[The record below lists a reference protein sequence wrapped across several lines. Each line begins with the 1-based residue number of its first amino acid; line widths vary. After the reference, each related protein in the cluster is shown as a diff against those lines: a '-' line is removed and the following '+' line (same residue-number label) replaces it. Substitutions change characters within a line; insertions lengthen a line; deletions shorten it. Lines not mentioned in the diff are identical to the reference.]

1 MYMQFATT
9 LFLADAST
17 LGKMHLQILHFPIA
31 LAMMAAVAD
40 LLWLIRRKGRFAP
53 AFKASGTF
61 LIVAA
66 AILAIPTVIA
76 GDSLMEDFYTGKVSG
91 VVQWHANLGIIT
103 MCVLILAAGLRL
115 VLVNRGTKWWPWVHG
130 LLIVCAVGLVTVT
143 AHLGGMLAWSDL
155 FPVPSFLKWLAGP
168 GGAPWC

>member
-1 MYMQFATT
+1 MYMQFAAG

-17 LGKMHLQILHFPIA
+17 LGKMHLQLVHFPIA
-31 LAMMAAVAD
+31 LAILAVVAD
-40 LLWLIRRKGRFAP
+40 LLWLAARRGRFAA

-76 GDSLMEDFYTGKVSG
+76 GDSLMEDFYKGNVSG

-103 MCVLILAAGLRL
+103 MCVFILAAGLRL
-115 VLVNRGTKWWPWVHG
+115 VFVNRLTRWWPWVHG
-130 LLIVCAVGLVTVT
+130 LLIVCAAGLVVVT

-155 FPVPSFLKWLAGP
+155 FPVPSFLKWLAQP
-168 GGAPWC
+168 GAAPWC